1 LLIAMRLSTDRILVS
16 HTGNLPRPA
25 TLDRLIDHGQGST
38 PAPRLVDHYMFHQR
52 LPRAVE
58 GIVERQIELGIDVV
72 NDGEYVK
79 AGSYGGYIHE
89 RLSGF
94 EWQPY
99 DPMLGPKRAPPSG
112 RDALQFPAIYDSG
125 LWYAG
130 AGGPIRPGFMT
141 PGNRPPEPTQLRVC
155 SGPVRY
161 TGQSAIAED
170 IRNLQGAIADKP
182 VEGFLSALG
191 PLSVGAALRNEYY
204 KDEETYLMSVAE
216 ALREEYRAITDAGL
230 IVQIDEPEFATSWQ
244 FYPEWTL
251 AELRAYLGMCV
262 EVINHSLDGLPEE
275 LIRFHFCWASPH
287 RPHVNDIE
295 LRHIIDL
302 LVKIRAQSYAFE
314 AANVRHDH
322 EWDVWKDVN
331 VPDNRILMPG
341 VITHS
346 TDLVEHPRLVANR
359 LKNYASIVG
368 RERVQAGTDCGM
380 GSRVGHEDTVWA
392 KFATMAEGARIAS
405 DELWP

>member
-25 TLDRLIDHGQGST
+25 ALDRLIDHGDAAS

-58 GIVERQIELGIDVV
+58 GIVERQIELGMDVV

-99 DPMLGPKRAPPSG
+99 DPVLGPKRAPPSG

-141 PGNRPPEPTQLRVC
+141 PGNRPPEPKELRVC

-161 TGQSAIAED
+161 TGQAAIAQDINNLQSAIV
-170 IRNLQGAIADKP
+170 GKP

-191 PLSVGAALRNEYY
+191 PLSVGAALRNMYY
-204 KDEETYLMSVAE
+204 RDEETYLMSVAE
-216 ALREEYRAITDAGL
+216 AVREEYRAITDAGL

-244 FYPEWTL
+244 FHPDWTL
-251 AELRAYLGMCV
+251 ADLRAYLGMCV

-302 LVKIRAQSYAFE
+302 LVKIKAQSYSFE

-322 EWDVWKDVN
+322 EWDVWKDVT
-331 VPDNRILMPG
+331 VPDNKILMPG

-368 RERVQAGTDCGM
+368 RERVQTGTDCGM

-392 KFATMAEGARIAS
+392 KFATMADGARIAS
-405 DELWP
+405 EELWP